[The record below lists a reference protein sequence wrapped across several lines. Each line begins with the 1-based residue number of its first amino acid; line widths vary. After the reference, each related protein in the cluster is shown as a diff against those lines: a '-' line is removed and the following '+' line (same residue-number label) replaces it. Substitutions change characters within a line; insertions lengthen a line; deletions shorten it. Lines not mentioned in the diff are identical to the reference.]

1 MDFKKALV
9 ATSAICAVGALG
21 TAPADAASK
30 PKLGISGYYEIFGGW
45 ANGDRTGHTVD
56 GTPVYQGDASQTE
69 GKFNI
74 VHYGEIRFKASGK
87 TDGGMKWG
95 VYFEDVKDDFDADC
109 AGDSSCGT
117 NAEKQSTDEANIWFS
132 GSWGKVE
139 LGGQDGAA
147 DRIYRGAEKLVHQT
161 PALVDIFA
169 DTQYDAGGGGGRGAA
184 REKMNIND
192 SADATKITYYTPRI
206 SGFQAG
212 YSWVPEQDSKGSVAG
227 ADTGDAADPTH
238 EFAVEWRGKVGPGR
252 IRATWGG
259 TIKSGDSFDNAGSYE
274 EDNFGWRAGI
284 TYSQGPWTVAAGY
297 KDAGEWGRFDND
309 GDITG
314 FDVGVAYNGGRWEVA
329 LVHISTEADDSVVGK
344 MDWDHTM
351 LTGAYNFG
359 GGLTANVSLNLFS
372 LDDPTDT
379 TDGGNDGT
387 AIIVGVGAKF

>member
-30 PKLGISGYYEIFGGW
+30 PKLGISGYYEIFAGW
-45 ANGDRTGHTVD
+45 ASGDRTGHTVD
-56 GTPVYQGDASQTE
+56 GTPVYQGDSSQTE

-95 VYFEDVKDDFDADC
+95 VYFEDVQDDYDADC
-109 AGDSSCGT
+109 AGGGSCGT
-117 NAEKQSTDEANIWFS
+117 GAEKQSTDEANIWFS

-139 LGGQDGAA
+139 LGGQDGPA
-147 DRIYRGAEKLVHQT
+147 DRMYRGAEKLVHQT
-161 PALVDIFA
+161 PALLDLFA
-169 DTQYDAGGGGGRGAA
+169 DTQSVEGGRGFA
-184 REKMNIND
+184 REKMSISD
-192 SADATKITYYTPRI
+192 TADATKITYYTPRI

-212 YSWVPEQDSKGSVAG
+212 YSWIPELDSKGSVAG
-227 ADTGDAADPTH
+227 ADTGDDGDPAH

-259 TIKSGDSFDNAGSYE
+259 TIMPGDTQDDTGTL
-274 EDNFGWRAGI
+274 EDANFGWRAGV

-297 KDAGEWGRFDND
+297 KDAGEWARFDED
-309 GDITG
+309 GDNTG
-314 FDVGVAYNGGRWEVA
+314 WDVGVAYNGGRWEVA
-329 LVHISTEADDSVVGK
+329 LIHIQLEAEDAEGDV
-344 MDWDHTM
+344 DWDHTM
-351 LTGAYNFG
+351 LTAAYNFG
-359 GGLTANVSLNLFS
+359 GGLTGNISLHLFD
-372 LDDPTDT
+372 LDDPLDT

-387 AIIVGVGAKF
+387 AIIVGIGAKF